1 MLGPRKCAIL
11 AASTVVGL
19 LGCTDG
25 NLQDRYASAVERYQA
40 GPAVRSEA
48 PYYDPARALGA
59 PDGKTVALAEESVL
73 VVRFFRE
80 IPDAPGSDLRLFEV
94 GSDSSSVRVSVSA
107 DGRTFVPL
115 TTPGLSGG
123 ATELDLDGTGLPFVS
138 FVSLEGLD
146 NFGTDPGFDLDAV
159 EALH

>member
-1 MLGPRKCAIL
+1 MCAIPATLTL
-11 AASTVVGL
+11 ALA

-25 NLQDRYASAVERYQA
+25 NLQDRYAAAVDSYLA

-48 PYYDPARALGA
+48 PYYEPARALGA
-59 PDGKTVALAEESVL
+59 PDGKTVALAEGSVL

-94 GSDSSSVRVSVSA
+94 GADSSTVRVSVSA
-107 DGRTFVPL
+107 NGTDFVPL

-123 ATELDLDGTGLPFVS
+123 ATELDLEGTGLPGVS
-138 FVSLEGLD
+138 FVRLEGQD

>member
-1 MLGPRKCAIL
+1 MCSIVAGW
-11 AASTVVGL
+11 AASSAL
-19 LGCTDG
+19 ACTDG
-25 NLQDRYASAVERYQA
+25 NLQDRYASAVEFYLA
-40 GPAVRSEA
+40 GPAVEPEA

-59 PDGKTVALAEESVL
+59 PDGKTVALAEGSVL

-80 IPDAPGSDLRLFEV
+80 IPDVAGPDLRLFEV
-94 GSDSSSVRVSVSA
+94 GSDSSTVQVSVSA
-107 DGRTFVPL
+107 DGLEFVPL

-123 ATELDLDGTGLPFVS
+123 STELDLEGTLVPAVS
-138 FVSLEGLD
+138 FVRVEGTD